1 MNSSTKKD
9 TDKDHARKSL
19 LLLRSQLSA
28 ALQQQKSAQIIDHIK
43 KSDVLNSAKNIAY
56 FHAVRGEA
64 NPAELANV
72 APKHTQFYLPVI
84 APNKN
89 EGLLFA
95 PINQDTEFKNNQ
107 FSIPEPIVDSSEMI
121 NARDLDLVIM
131 PLLGFDNS
139 GNRLGM
145 GGGYYDRCF
154 AFKKDKE
161 LKPILLGFSYD
172 FQEIGPISTE
182 PWDIGL
188 DMIATESALI
198 RF

>member
-1 MNSSTKKD
+1 MNSPTKKD
-9 TDKDHARKSL
+9 IDKDNARKGL
-19 LLLRSQLSA
+19 LLLRSQLTS

-43 KSDVLNSAKNIAY
+43 KSDIFKNAKNIAY
-56 FHAVRGEA
+56 FHSVRGEA

-89 EGLLFA
+89 DGLLFA
-95 PINQDTEFKNNQ
+95 PINQGTEFKNNQ
-107 FSIPEPIVDSSEMI
+107 FAIPEPVVDSSEMI

-154 AFKKDKE
+154 AFKKEKK
-161 LKPILLGFSYD
+161 LKPILLGFAYD
-172 FQEIGPISTE
+172 FQKIDPISTE
-182 PWDIGL
+182 SWDIGL
-188 DMIATESALI
+188 DMVATESSFI
-198 RF
+198 CF